1 MLVETREDTMSL
13 IAFYHGV
20 KPDTLRRHYKK
31 KSSGYNQWLQ
41 KAHADKY
48 MLFADN
54 LGKHLS
60 IDEVSLTHG
69 ELYTF
74 VTNKSGKGRSGTL
87 VASIRGTR
95 SEDIKKVLERIPLKE
110 RMKVKEITLDMANNM
125 ESAAIGAFPDAS
137 LVTDRFHVVK
147 LVIDAVQHV
156 RIKHRWEEIDIE
168 NQAIQKAKKD
178 GLLYRQVILSNG
190 DSPKQLLAR
199 SRYILAKDKK
209 NWTQNQ
215 QERALI
221 LFHRYPDI
229 KKAYDHS
236 MKLRV
241 IFELTDRTRAEKQMN
256 KWIGESRTIG
266 IKQFNSTANTIQNNK
281 SNILNFFN
289 NRSTNASAES
299 FNSKIKL
306 FRANLRGVTD
316 TTFFLFRLAKL
327 FA

>member
-1 MLVETREDTMSL
+1 MSL

-20 KPDTLRRHYKK
+20 NPDRLRRHYKK
-31 KSSGYNQWLQ
+31 KSSGYYQWIQ
-41 KAHADKY
+41 KAHADRY
-48 MLFADN
+48 MLFTDN
-54 LGKHLS
+54 LGEHLS

-110 RMKVKEITLDMANNM
+110 RMKVKEITLDMAKNM
-125 ESAAIGAFPDAS
+125 ESAAIGAFPNAS

-156 RIKHRWEEIDIE
+156 RIKHRWKEIDLE

-178 GLLYRQVILSNG
+178 GRPYRQVILSNG

-199 SRYILAKDKK
+199 SRYILAKNRK

-215 QERALI
+215 QERASV
-221 LFHRYPDI
+221 LFYRYPDI
-229 KKAYDHS
+229 KKAYHHS
-236 MKLRV
+236 LKLRA
-241 IFELTDRTRAEKQMN
+241 IFELTDKIPAENQMN
-256 KWIGESRTIG
+256 KWIGESRTIE
-266 IKQFNSTANTIQNNK
+266 IKEFNSTANTIQNNK

-306 FRANLRGVTD
+306 FRANLRGCLLYTSPSPRD
-316 TTFFLFRLAKL
+316 RTRSRMPSSA
-327 FA
+327 